1 MWLFSFLL
9 TVAIA
14 GRTNPWPIRQHDAQ
28 SSSGVVFQGGSN
40 KDNFSFSSTRSFNL
54 SCGYN
59 SAGSLSNQVAVA
71 SETVLVVICDYIT
84 ADGFTKS
91 AISGVSAS
99 LGTQLWLS
107 RPGGQA
113 NSYTDPVISS
123 DGVVF
128 VGGDDYRIYA
138 LNVSNGSVLWG
149 FDSSNTSS
157 FPVYA
162 APALSSSG
170 RVLFGTDVLYA
181 LNASTG
187 TLIWSLQ
194 NVLSDPMEL
203 IWDVIVDD
211 LSGVIFCSSTD
222 SIAAVSF
229 EGRLLWLAQ
238 LSKNANL
245 VNPALSIDRSTLFVS
260 IGMAYI
266 CVIPVTA
273 PLKMHKY
280 LLHTNVSS
288 NPAVSHNGMLF
299 CCRKTCSNGI
309 EI

>member
-1 MWLFSFLL
+1 MAAETCKHERKMGDGPTFSNSELE
-9 TVAIA
+9 
-14 GRTNPWPIRQHDAQ
+14 HDAQ
-28 SSSGVVFQGGSN
+28 SSSGIVFQGGSN
-40 KDNFSFSSTRSFNL
+40 NDNFSFSSSSRSFNL

-84 ADGFTKS
+84 ADGSTES
-91 AISGVSAS
+91 AISGVSTS

-107 RPGGQA
+107 RPGGQTGR
-113 NSYTDPVISS
+113 YTDPVISS

-128 VGGDDYRIYA
+128 VGSDDYHVYA
-138 LNVSNGSVLWG
+138 VNVSNGSVLWG

-157 FPVYA
+157 SPVYA

-170 RVLFGTDVLYA
+170 RVFFGTDVLYA

-194 NVLSDPMEL
+194 NVLSDPTEL

-229 EGRLLWLAQ
+229 EGKA
-238 LSKNANL
+238 
-245 VNPALSIDRSTLFVS
+245 V
-260 IGMAYI
+260 MAGS
-266 CVIPVTA
+266 V
-273 PLKMHKY
+273 
-280 LLHTNVSS
+280 
-288 NPAVSHNGMLF
+288 
-299 CCRKTCSNGI
+299 
-309 EI
+309 E